1 MFTCSSCSS
10 FVPAKQS
17 ACPACG
23 ARFSSSTTTRVVSGV
38 LALAGGSVFAMT
50 LTACYGAINE
60 PIYDDTGVRGDTPA
74 CTDVDLDG
82 ACAEDDCD
90 DDDDSVYPGASDP
103 AGDGIDSD
111 CGGTDGPDA

>member
-1 MFTCSSCSS
+1 MFTCSACSS

-17 ACPACG
+17 ACPACR
-23 ARFSSSTTTRVVSGV
+23 AQFTRSTTTKVVSGV

-50 LTACYGAINE
+50 LTACYGSINE
-60 PIYDDTGVRGDTPA
+60 PIYDDTGASGDTSA
-74 CTDVDLDG
+74 CTDDDADG
-82 ACAEDDCD
+82 YCTPDDCD
-90 DDDDSVYPGASDP
+90 DTNAAIFTGAPDM